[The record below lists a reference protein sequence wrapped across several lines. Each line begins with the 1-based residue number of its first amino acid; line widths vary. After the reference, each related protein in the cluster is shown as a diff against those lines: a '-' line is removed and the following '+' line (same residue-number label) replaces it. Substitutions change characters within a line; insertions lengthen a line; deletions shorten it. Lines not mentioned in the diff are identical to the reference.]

1 MRTNIVLEDN
11 LITQAM
17 RLTGLRTRR
26 ATVEAGLQLLIRTYS
41 QAGVRPLRGRVA
53 WEGDLE
59 ENRADR
65 VLEEQANY
73 TP

>member
-26 ATVEAGLQLLIRTYS
+26 ATVEAGLQLLIHTYS
-41 QAGVRPLRGRVA
+41 QAGVRPLRGKVT
-53 WEGDLE
+53 WEGNLE
-59 ENRADR
+59 ESRADR
-65 VLEEQANY
+65 VQEEQAAY
-73 TP
+73 KP